1 MPNKLIL
8 VDNTRQA
15 AVMQAVLGKAWAVHV
30 IPPSSIHLP
39 KDQLGVDIDHDFQPD
54 FQITGMLGEAIV
66 ALMLEINRRDG
77 TTFIFSTHD
86 PRVMSHAHRVVRL
99 ADGRIVEG

>member
-66 ALMLEINRRDG
+66 ALKEALATAKAVYIA
-77 TTFIFSTHD
+77 TTPTAEGEWRGWQALKFAGL
-86 PRVMSHAHRVVRL
+86 PEQVRV
-99 ADGRIVEG
+99 